1 MLHLLQF
8 LVPSP
13 ADIFLSEGRSY
24 NLSFKTKKKK
34 YSLKENKHVT
44 AIENLTF
51 FMHMN
56 KGFIHFTWPKT
67 ASIRSQE
74 SFFQCKKP
82 SSFTLEVFQIC
93 LTDYRPTSHLQQFEF
108 QQFFGMTVLRL
119 TEIDNDNGVWQCIVQ
134 GWSHD
139 KTKMVTKWLKCYT
152 CWTLRCAKL
161 VCLLQY

>member
-24 NLSFKTKKKK
+24 NLSFKKKIQ
-34 YSLKENKHVT
+34 LKRKKHVT

-56 KGFIHFTWPKT
+56 KGFINFTWPKT

-74 SFFQCKKP
+74 SFFQCKKT

-108 QQFFGMTVLRL
+108 QQFFGFLFFGMTVLRL
-119 TEIDNDNGVWQCIVQ
+119 TEIDNGVWQCIVQ

>member
-24 NLSFKTKKKK
+24 NLSFKTKKK
-34 YSLKENKHVT
+34 YSLKEKKHVT

-74 SFFQCKKP
+74 SFFQCKKT

-93 LTDYRPTSHLQQFEF
+93 LTDYRPTSHYSSLNSSSFLVF
-108 QQFFGMTVLRL
+108 
-119 TEIDNDNGVWQCIVQ
+119 W
-134 GWSHD
+134 HD
-139 KTKMVTKWLKCYT
+139 SVKIN
-152 CWTLRCAKL
+152 
-161 VCLLQY
+161 